1 MDFNFL
7 STPRIVCES
16 GGLGR
21 IGSLMQDLSCTR
33 ALVVTDPGILACG
46 FADEAAASLRAAGI
60 EVEIFHKV
68 EADPPIAVVEAAV
81 EVARAFGADGIIG
94 LGGGSSLDTAK
105 VIAAAVANDQPITD
119 MIGINQV
126 TDKRLPLIQVPTT
139 AGTGSEVTWV
149 SVLTSESHEKKAV
162 YAPQLLPDVA
172 LLDAKLTLGMPRH
185 ITAATALDAMVHA
198 IEAVTSRTRKNPIS
212 DGMADKALVLLGQ
225 NLPIVMETPSDLSAR
240 EAMLLGA
247 TLAGM
252 AFINASVGAIHALSY
267 PLGTGFKV
275 PHGHANALV
284 AGPVMRFNMPVA
296 EAEYAR
302 LSRLLLPSRPF
313 NSDAAAA
320 YGLIDEEQTWTNALG
335 VQESYGVL
343 KLLDSAPAPDVYAV
357 FVVKAPALQALL
369 PAVDAEARKWLHA
382 VERSGRDAAMT
393 QRQLKELGRFAVKS
407 ERARAAAVEE
417 RRQLAQGRQQGG
429 QPRVIKQVDA
439 EA

>member
-1 MDFNFL
+1 M
-7 STPRIVCES
+7 
-16 GGLGR
+16 
-21 IGSLMQDLSCTR
+21 
-33 ALVVTDPGILACG
+33 TDPGILACG

-68 EADPPIAVVEAAV
+68 KADPPIAVVEAAV

-267 PLGTGFKV
+267 PLGTGF
-275 PHGHANALV
+275 
-284 AGPVMRFNMPVA
+284 NMPVA

-320 YGLIDEEQTWTNALG
+320 HGLIDEMERMLVESGLESRLSGVGVTEAAIPGMANEVVTGITRLLETNPRDMTAEDVSRLYQEAL
-335 VQESYGVL
+335 
-343 KLLDSAPAPDVYAV
+343 
-357 FVVKAPALQALL
+357 
-369 PAVDAEARKWLHA
+369 
-382 VERSGRDAAMT
+382 
-393 QRQLKELGRFAVKS
+393 
-407 ERARAAAVEE
+407 
-417 RRQLAQGRQQGG
+417 
-429 QPRVIKQVDA
+429 
-439 EA
+439 